1 MFDLVEMQRGREPLL
16 PEAQRSVRI
25 QHEIA
30 HGFHRQVKTNLIVR
44 SCYHGP
50 TNGLLRRAGRLAT
63 CATADSQNESAVCG
77 PIFCCVTDEDL
88 ILGENFSNN
97 VRWRALSAPVVVP
110 ANPRSCDEWRSVFH
124 TASYAR
130 SFDNNRRDY
139 FQLIHGSSASVKP
152 LACGGNKPHV
162 QWSTEEGVTCPRCLR
177 MVKSDPPMRTLLA
190 WSRHPFW

>member
-1 MFDLVEMQRGREPLL
+1 MDQRMAYCAEPSG
-16 PEAQRSVRI
+16 A
-25 QHEIA
+25 
-30 HGFHRQVKTNLIVR
+30 
-44 SCYHGP
+44 
-50 TNGLLRRAGRLAT
+50 LAT

-77 PIFCCVTDEDL
+77 PILSYVTDEDR

-139 FQLIHGSSASVKP
+139 FQLIDGSSASVKP

-162 QWSTEEGVTCPRCLR
+162 QWSTEEGVICPRCLR
-177 MVKSDPPMRTLLA
+177 ILRAIPPCGPSYWLGLA
-190 WSRHPFW
+190 NLFGSSRYIRSGR